1 MSLLDVKGQQRAI
14 AIIRKFIEQNNINS
28 SFLFF
33 GNKGTGKH
41 LTALNMAKAL
51 NCTGQR
57 AEVWLS
63 DDTCESCKK
72 IQDNIHPDVMQ
83 LSVPMPDDNSQ
94 MDTIVQTI
102 EWLNMPLFEGK
113 QKVLIVDDASELNIH
128 AQNAMLKT
136 LEEPP
141 QWATIIFITSSYA
154 KLLPTIQSR
163 LIKIGFNRLSTD
175 VIKEILSSMT
185 DLDREQLEYLA
196 VISDGGIKHISI
208 TVMKNEIKNIISS
221 LAGLENTRSI
231 VNLAERFKS
240 PSYKEHF
247 NELVDVILPFLI
259 DAVIIDYNQELIR
272 NKEFLEEIKYFS
284 TKFKKDDIIN
294 TAIAL
299 EQARAAYELNINP
312 QMIMEHVLFQLM
324 GEQ

>member
-57 AEVWLS
+57 TEVWLS

-136 LEEPP
+136 LEEPT

-208 TVMKNEIKNIISS
+208 TAMKNEIKNIISS

-240 PSYKEHF
+240 SSYKEHF

-294 TAIAL
+294 TDIAL

>member
-57 AEVWLS
+57 TEVWLS

-208 TVMKNEIKNIISS
+208 TAIKNEIKNIISS

-284 TKFKKDDIIN
+284 TKFKKGDIIN